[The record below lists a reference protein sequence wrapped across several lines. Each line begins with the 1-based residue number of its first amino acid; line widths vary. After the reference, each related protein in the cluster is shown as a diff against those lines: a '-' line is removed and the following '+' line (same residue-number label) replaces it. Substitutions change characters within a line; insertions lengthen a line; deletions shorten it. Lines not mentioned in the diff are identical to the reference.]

1 MDKEQKE
8 LELKKLELEK
18 LKIKEGLFRTLV
30 LIVLTVGAG
39 LGAVIYKTK
48 LELVRQYQ
56 TIIDAVF
63 IVILTILLIFIA
75 IITFYIWATIR
86 KKLKEL

>member
-8 LELKKLELEK
+8 LELKKIEIEK

-48 LELVRQYQ
+48 LGLIKQYQ
-56 TIIDAVF
+56 VIIDTVF
-63 IVILTILLIFIA
+63 IIVLTISLIFIV
-75 IITFYIWATIR
+75 IITFYIWTTIR

>member
-8 LELKKLELEK
+8 LELKKIELEK

>member
-1 MDKEQKE
+1 MKDDKE
-8 LELKKLELEK
+8 LEFKKLEIEK

-48 LELVRQYQ
+48 LELVRQYK